1 MVPGRLEVRREA
13 CAGASSLGLALGTWE
28 NGAAAEGSGV
38 AGVSTAG
45 GSGGRSTGV
54 GLGGSSGQ

>member
-13 CAGASSLGLALGTWE
+13 YAGASSLGRALGAWE
-28 NGAAAEGSGV
+28 SGAAAEGSGV

-45 GSGGRSTGV
+45 GSGGRSAGV
-54 GLGGSSGQ
+54 GLGGRSGP